1 MIAPPIVNDRA
12 ATMAQLPLFVEAVNA
27 MRQAY
32 YDKNFGSD
40 WTFEPVTIGKGR
52 KYIRLWTGSSIFCFI
67 RVADGAVLKAATWK
81 APALNH
87 SRGSIFDPK
96 VTNAV
101 GVHGANYMK

>member
-40 WTFEPVTIGKGR
+40 WTFEPVTIG
-52 KYIRLWTGSSIFCFI
+52 
-67 RVADGAVLKAATWK
+67 
-81 APALNH
+81 
-87 SRGSIFDPK
+87 
-96 VTNAV
+96 
-101 GVHGANYMK
+101 